1 MENEEEFY
9 QDPLL
14 TELESSEVIK
24 TISYR
29 LSSFSAESSEEYALL
44 ELLTSE
50 VDYVAALEKLEVTLF
65 IYLFLR
71 YIS

>member
-29 LSSFSAESSEEYALL
+29 LSSFSAESSGEYALL